1 MLKHYIRH
9 AEINQYAA
17 SNLYGIVITKVF
29 KVLYLSKLI
38 RQQESLHLLYII
50 TVDFLEII

>member
-9 AEINQYAA
+9 AEINQYAV
-17 SNLYGIVITKVF
+17 STQYDMVITEVF

-38 RQQESLHLLYII
+38 RQQESLQLLYIV
-50 TVDFLEII
+50 TVDFFDII